1 MRASQQARVK
11 NGGGISTAAILVLT
25 MKSQRVVRS
34 DRRTVCLCISTQN
47 MGRLIIGVQSQHRGE
62 SLTFFNLK
70 ALYLGSVEE
79 RQQLT
84 CKFRSEPAAEIC
96 IGNAIV
102 AFGTADTVIVV
113 VYGVGT
119 TYRADSPCIITVN
132 EFAVEHFGCEGI
144 EPIAKISDALLT
156 GADSGCKRIGIKLE
170 CHKVG
175 SGIETTDIVHNILR
189 GFGEEYHTLALLYE
203 LLADERRDNAAKI
216 IAFHFEGHF
225 CVGKLLHESCEN

>member
-34 DRRTVCLCISTQN
+34 DRRTVCLRISTQN

-119 TYRADSPCIITVN
+119 TYRP
-132 EFAVEHFGCEGI
+132 
-144 EPIAKISDALLT
+144 
-156 GADSGCKRIGIKLE
+156 
-170 CHKVG
+170 
-175 SGIETTDIVHNILR
+175 
-189 GFGEEYHTLALLYE
+189 
-203 LLADERRDNAAKI
+203 
-216 IAFHFEGHF
+216 
-225 CVGKLLHESCEN
+225 